1 MQPIEAILFDP
12 VGALAEFP
20 SDEFDAI
27 ASQVLGRGPVAH
39 ELGSEAY
46 WEVLNL
52 LDARGW
58 RLDGSVRALV
68 EDYEIRAVDR
78 AWLYEDAAP
87 ALSELTGLGIRLIV
101 ASSLSEAA
109 LRRFLER
116 FSLRDAFVDLWSRDT
131 ADGIKCAPLTRALAA
146 GALPPARTMFL
157 ADTAAG
163 LQAAKQAGVNG
174 ILMMN
179 DPDEAMKLTAYD
191 PAGGIVSLHEL
202 PDAIRLVAE
211 GAKR

>member
-39 ELGSEAY
+39 ESGSEAY
-46 WEVLNL
+46 WGILNL
-52 LDARGW
+52 LDARG
-58 RLDGSVRALV
+58 
-68 EDYEIRAVDR
+68 
-78 AWLYEDAAP
+78 
-87 ALSELTGLGIRLIV
+87 
-101 ASSLSEAA
+101 
-109 LRRFLER
+109 
-116 FSLRDAFVDLWSRDT
+116 
-131 ADGIKCAPLTRALAA
+131 LAA
-146 GALPPARTMFL
+146 GALPPERTMFL

-179 DPDEAMKLTAYD
+179 DPDEAMKLTACD

-202 PDAIRLVAE
+202 PDFVRVVAAE
-211 GAKR
+211 NGLLGARTSRF